1 MKDVTPDPKQ
11 KAIQTAAWETFA
23 TYGFRK
29 TSMDDIA
36 RRAGMSRPAVYLHYR
51 NKEDI
56 FRSLVQYYY
65 DTACDDV
72 QSALGTAGSATD
84 VLNRAFA
91 AQMGENLEAMFVSP
105 HGHELLDAG
114 AQIAMDI
121 KEAGEAR
128 LCALYA
134 DWLEREAAAGRVA
147 YEGSAIKT
155 AETIGVSL
163 RGIKTSANDF
173 ETVKENM
180 AVLAGLLGAGLT
192 AA

>member
-65 DTACDDV
+65 DTAYDDV
-72 QSALGTAGSATD
+72 RAALEATGTATE
-84 VLNRAFA
+84 VLNRAFS
-91 AQMGENLEAMFVSP
+91 AQMGESLEAMFVSP

-121 KEAGEAR
+121 KETGEAR
-128 LCALYA
+128 LSALYA
-134 DWLEREAAAGRVA
+134 EWLEREAAAGTIA
-147 YEGSAIKT
+147 FEGPAQKI
-155 AETIGVSL
+155 AETISVSL
-163 RGIKTSANDF
+163 RGIKTAASDY
-173 ETVKENM
+173 ETVKSNM
-180 AVLAGLLGAGLT
+180 SVLAGLLGSGL
-192 AA
+192 AVP

>member
-1 MKDVTPDPKQ
+1 MKDMTVDPKQ

-65 DTACDDV
+65 DTACEDV
-72 QSALGTAGSATD
+72 RSALEIAGPASD
-84 VLNRAFA
+84 VLKRAFS
-91 AQMGENLEAMFVSP
+91 AQIGDALEPMFGSP
-105 HGHELLDAG
+105 HGHELLEAG

-128 LCALYA
+128 LCAIYA
-134 DWLEREAAAGRVA
+134 DWLDREAAAGRMSFDGPA
-147 YEGSAIKT
+147 EKT
-155 AETIGVSL
+155 AETITVSL
-163 RGIKTSANDF
+163 RGIKASASDF
-173 ETVKENM
+173 ETVKTNM
-180 AVLAGLLGAGLT
+180 AVLAGLLGAGL
-192 AA
+192 AAT